1 MNAEP
6 NTAPVGHEPAGES
19 GVSGPFDRVLRARRA
34 LVDGTFAAVELGVR
48 DGVVA
53 AVAPLGTGLEGAAV
67 DTLADDEV
75 LLPGLVDTHVHV
87 DEPGRTEW
95 EGFASATRAAAA
107 GGVTTIIDM
116 PLNSIPPTVSV
127 EALAVKRAAAVGQLA
142 VDVGFW
148 GGVVPGNLDEIGPLV
163 EAGVFGFKCFL
174 LPSGVPEFPPVGA
187 QEMTA
192 AMERIAAL
200 HSLLIVHAEDAEL
213 IEDAPHP
220 GGPAYADFLASRPR
234 TAEDTAIAAVIAAAG
249 RTGARAHVLHLS
261 SADSLGRI
269 ADARAAGVPL
279 SVETCPHYLTLCA
292 EEVPAGATAFKCC
305 PPIRERA
312 NRDALWQGLVDGVID
327 LVVSDHSPATPELKF
342 AGDGDFELA
351 WGGIASLQLGLPLVW
366 TEAQRRGIGL
376 EQVVR
381 WMSQRPADLVGLAR
395 KGRIGVGADADL
407 VVFAPDA
414 GFTVDVG
421 VLLHRHPVS
430 PYDGRELTGV
440 VRRTLLAGEPVHPE
454 RPRGRMLRREPVPL
468 TGGRLHNETM
478 TQASPLERF
487 NGADREDA
495 VASLR
500 PCLDVDRWCA
510 EVVDGRPYAS
520 VDELVR
526 AARDAASPFTAAEVA
541 QALGDH
547 PRIGERA
554 AGAGE
559 SAALSR
565 GEQSGVDPA
574 DAELAHALA
583 EGNAA
588 YERRFGRVF
597 LIRAAGRS
605 ARDILDA
612 LAERLGNDDAA
623 EAEVVAGQLREI
635 AVLRVEGRFS

>member
-1 MNAEP
+1 MNAR
-6 NTAPVGHEPAGES
+6 
-19 GVSGPFDRVLRARRA
+19 PFDRVLRARRA
-34 LVDGTFAAVELGVR
+34 LVDGAFAAVELGVR

-53 AVAPLGTGLEGAAV
+53 AIAPLGTGLAGAEV
-67 DTLADDEV
+67 ETLADDEV

-127 EALAVKRAAAVGQLA
+127 AALAVKRAAAAGQLA

-148 GGVVPGNLDEIGPLV
+148 GGIVPGSLDEIEPLV
-163 EAGVFGFKCFL
+163 AEGVFGFKCFL
-174 LPSGVPEFPPVGA
+174 LPSGVPEFPPVSVD
-187 QEMTA
+187 EMEA
-192 AMERIAAL
+192 AMGRIAAL
-200 HSLLIVHAEDAEL
+200 DSLLIVHAEDAGL
-213 IEDAPHP
+213 IEGAPHP

-234 TAEDTAIAAVIAAAG
+234 EAEDTAIARVIVGAE

-269 ADARAAGVPL
+269 ADARAAGVRL
-279 SVETCPHYLTLCA
+279 SVETCPHYLTLSA
-292 EEVPAGATAFKCC
+292 EDVPAGATAFKCC
-305 PPIRERA
+305 PPIREQS

-366 TEAQRRGIGL
+366 TEARRRGIGL
-376 EQVVR
+376 ERVVL
-381 WMSQRPADLVGLAR
+381 WMSERPAELVGLVT
-395 KGRIGVGADADL
+395 KGRIAVGADADL
-407 VVFAPDA
+407 VVFAPEA
-414 GFTVDVG
+414 RFTVDAA
-421 VLLHRHPVS
+421 LLQHRHPVS

-440 VRRTLLAGEPVHPE
+440 VRRTLLAGVPVDRE

-468 TGGRLHNETM
+468 AGRRQHNGTM
-478 TQASPLERF
+478 TQADPLERF
-487 NGADREDA
+487 NGADREEA
-495 VASLR
+495 IASLR
-500 PCLDVDRWCA
+500 PCLDISRWCD
-510 EVVDGRPYAS
+510 ELVDARPFAS
-520 VDELVR
+520 LDDLVR
-526 AARDAASPFTAAEVA
+526 AAGLAATPFTDAEVA
-541 QALGDH
+541 QALGHH

-554 AGAGE
+554 AGPGE
-559 SAALSR
+559 SAVLSR
-565 GEQSGVDPA
+565 AEQAGVDPA
-574 DAELAHALA
+574 DAELARALA

-605 ARDILDA
+605 ARDILEA
-612 LAERLGNDDAA
+612 LEARLGNDDADEAAIVA
-623 EAEVVAGQLREI
+623 EQLREI
-635 AVLRVEGRFS
+635 AVLRVKGRFSP

>member
-1 MNAEP
+1 MNAR
-6 NTAPVGHEPAGES
+6 
-19 GVSGPFDRVLRARRA
+19 PFDRVLRARRA
-34 LVDGTFAAVELGVR
+34 LVDGAFAAVELGVR

-53 AVAPLGTGLEGAAV
+53 AIAPLGAELEGAEV
-67 DTLADDEV
+67 ETLADDEV

-127 EALAVKRAAAVGQLA
+127 AALAVKRAAAEGQLA

-148 GGVVPGNLDEIGPLV
+148 GGIVPGSLDEIEPLV
-163 EAGVFGFKCFL
+163 AEGVFGFKCFL
-174 LPSGVPEFPPVGA
+174 LPSGVPEFPPVSA
-187 QEMTA
+187 DEMEA
-192 AMERIAAL
+192 AMGRIAAL
-200 HSLLIVHAEDAEL
+200 DSLLIVHAEDAGL
-213 IEDAPHP
+213 IEGAPHP

-234 TAEDTAIAAVIAAAG
+234 AAEDAAIAAVISGAE

-269 ADARAAGVPL
+269 ADARAAGVRL
-279 SVETCPHYLTLCA
+279 SVETCPHYLTLSA
-292 EEVPAGATAFKCC
+292 EDVPAGATAFKCC
-305 PPIRERA
+305 PPIREQS
-312 NRDALWQGLVDGVID
+312 NRDALWQGLVEGVID

-366 TEAQRRGIGL
+366 TEARRRGIGL
-376 EQVVR
+376 ERVVR
-381 WMSQRPADLVGLAR
+381 WMSERPAELVGLPT
-395 KGRIGVGADADL
+395 KGRIAVGADADL
-407 VVFAPDA
+407 VVFAPEA
-414 GFTVDVG
+414 GFTVDAAS
-421 VLLHRHPVS
+421 LQHRHPVS

-440 VRRTLLAGEPVHPE
+440 VRRTLLAGVPVDRG
-454 RPRGRMLRREPVPL
+454 RPRGRMLRHEPVPL
-468 TGGRLHNETM
+468 EGRRQHNGTM
-478 TQASPLERF
+478 RQPGPLEWF
-487 NGADREDA
+487 NGADRDEA
-495 VASLR
+495 IASLR
-500 PCLDVDRWCA
+500 PCLDLARWCEELA
-510 EVVDGRPYAS
+510 DARPFAS
-520 VDELVR
+520 LDDLVR
-526 AARDAASPFTAAEVA
+526 AAGLAASPFTEAEIA

-559 SAALSR
+559 SAELSR
-565 GEQSGVDPA
+565 GEQAGVDPT
-574 DAELAHALA
+574 DAELARALA

-605 ARDILDA
+605 ARDILEA
-612 LAERLGNDDAA
+612 LEARLGNDDADEAAIVA
-623 EAEVVAGQLREI
+623 EQLREI
-635 AVLRVEGRFS
+635 AVLRVKGRFSP